1 MNTGPTPDFQ
11 EVTEGSCNLSDTS
24 TIAKAGVDCNSV
36 TVQNQE
42 SGGEHTQR
50 DLLDPQMGEGEAD
63 ISDPLI
69 YSTHNRTFWIL
80 KVGRGR
86 LIIEAVVPLTLKTKT
101 RGILELS
108 KNLFWDLFRWAGVRV
123 IRRSDELF
131 DHTGTS
137 FGLVAGRD

>member
-42 SGGEHTQR
+42 FGVEHTQP
-50 DLLDPQMGEGEAD
+50 DLLDPKSGEGEAD

-69 YSTHNRTFWIL
+69 YSQWACGRKVFRFQQLGRRGGGRKPVLGSVWIDWGWNE
-80 KVGRGR
+80 KV
-86 LIIEAVVPLTLKTKT
+86 
-101 RGILELS
+101 
-108 KNLFWDLFRWAGVRV
+108 VRC
-123 IRRSDELF
+123 L
-131 DHTGTS
+131 
-137 FGLVAGRD
+137 LV

>member
-42 SGGEHTQR
+42 FGVEHTQP
-50 DLLDPQMGEGEAD
+50 DLLDPKSGEGEAD

-69 YSTHNRTFWIL
+69 YSQWAC
-80 KVGRGR
+80 GRKDLLGEVLR
-86 LIIEAVVPLTLKTKT
+86 KMVY
-101 RGILELS
+101 G
-108 KNLFWDLFRWAGVRV
+108 KNLF
-123 IRRSDELF
+123 
-131 DHTGTS
+131 
-137 FGLVAGRD
+137 

>member
-42 SGGEHTQR
+42 FGVEHTQR
-50 DLLDPQMGEGEAD
+50 EAD

-69 YSTHNRTFWIL
+69 YSQWACGRKGLAGEGLTEIL
-80 KVGRGR
+80 FD
-86 LIIEAVVPLTLKTKT
+86 
-101 RGILELS
+101 
-108 KNLFWDLFRWAGVRV
+108 KNLL
-123 IRRSDELF
+123 
-131 DHTGTS
+131 
-137 FGLVAGRD
+137 